1 MVLRMKDL
9 NEKRKKKF
17 VGFTEKFDFFLGGG
31 EGGFT
36 KNQYRVGGLPKK
48 GGPWTVCRFKGGGG
62 LGKREGVVFLKGD

>member
-17 VGFTEKFDFFLGGG
+17 VGFTEKFDFFGG
-31 EGGFT
+31 GGFT

-48 GGPWTVCRFKGGGG
+48 GGPWTVCRFKGEGG
-62 LGKREGVVFLKGD
+62 LGKREGVVFLKGN

>member
-9 NEKRKKKF
+9 NEKRKKNLWGSLKNS
-17 VGFTEKFDFFLGGG
+17 TFLGGG
-31 EGGFT
+31 KGGFT